1 MMDFIMDAIISM
13 TVIFG
18 LFLLVGVI
26 YPTSSHREIRL
37 HNRWGSFVLLLGVVF
52 FYQIMEDISIKQIL
66 IDIVD
71 GISVFF
77 FFGIVK
83 LTSWHRKIK
92 LNKHWINFCL
102 FVFFILL
109 SIGIGGGESKLGE
122 PVDIF
127 DRIYTVNNVTELQQI
142 KDLKGTD
149 YSPNKGA
156 RFIKVNVSLKNHGTK
171 PITIPSD
178 EITLHAYTKKYSEYK
193 RDVTNEVLV
202 NPSKVS
208 LFQELNPGV
217 TITANV
223 LFVVPNNIPLNNL
236 EVSIEK
242 KDIQQDI
249 PFNGD
254 VSKWPVVV
262 LYMVIII
269 GLIEVFL
276 LIGVVY
282 PTGLHRDIKLDSRWT
297 NLFAFSIGLFIILS
311 LAIFT
316 RY

>member
-1 MMDFIMDAIISM
+1 MDFIMDVIIGM
-13 TVIFG
+13 IVVFG
-18 LFLLVGVI
+18 LFLLMGVI
-26 YPTSSHREIRL
+26 LPTSSHREIGL
-37 HNRWGSFVLLLGVVF
+37 HNRWVNFVLLLSVVC
-52 FYQIMEDISIKQIL
+52 FYQILEDFSIRQITM
-66 IDIVD
+66 DIVD
-71 GISVFF
+71 GISFF
-77 FFGIVK
+77 FLLGV
-83 LTSWHRKIK
+83 LRPTSWHRKIK
-92 LNKHWINFCL
+92 LKKHWINFCL

-109 SIGIGGGESKLGE
+109 SSGIGEGESKIGE

-127 DRIYTVNNVTELQQI
+127 DRTYIVNNVAELKQM
-142 KDLKGTD
+142 KTLKSTD
-149 YSPNKGA
+149 YSTNKGA
-156 RFIKVNVSLKNHGTK
+156 RFIKVNVSLKNQGTK
-171 PITIPSD
+171 PITISSD
-178 EITLHAYTKKYSEYK
+178 EIKLYANAKDDSEYK

-217 TITANV
+217 TRTANV
-223 LFVVPNNIPLNNL
+223 LFVVPNNIPLTNL
-236 EVSIEK
+236 EVKIEK
-242 KDIQQDI
+242 NDIQQYI

-262 LYMVIII
+262 GYLVIVI

-297 NLFAFSIGLFIILS
+297 NLFIFFAGLCIILS

-316 RY
+316 KN

>member
-1 MMDFIMDAIISM
+1 MGFIMEAIISM
-13 TVIFG
+13 AVVFG

-26 YPTSSHREIRL
+26 HPTSSHREIRL
-37 HNRWGSFVLLLGVVF
+37 HNRWISFFLLLGVVS
-52 FYQIMEDISIKQIL
+52 FYQLVEDISIKQIL

-77 FFGIVK
+77 FFGIAR

-109 SIGIGGGESKLGE
+109 SIGIGGGESKVGE

-127 DRIYTVNNVTELQQI
+127 DRIYTVNHVAEL
-142 KDLKGTD
+142 KRLENFKNTD
-149 YSPNKGA
+149 YPSNKGA
-156 RFIKVNVSLKNHGTK
+156 RFIKVNVSLKNQGTK

-178 EITLHAYTKKYSEYK
+178 EIKLHANAKDYSEYK
-193 RDVTNEVLV
+193 RDVINEVLV
-202 NPSKVS
+202 NPPKVS

-217 TITANV
+217 TKTANV
-223 LFVVPNNIPLNNL
+223 LFVVPNNIPLTKL

-242 KDIQQDI
+242 NDIQQNI

-254 VSKWPVVV
+254 VSKFPVVV
-262 LYMVIII
+262 IYIVFII
-269 GLIEVFL
+269 GVMEVFL

-297 NLFAFSIGLFIILS
+297 NLFIFFVGICIILS
-311 LAIFT
+311 VTAFT
-316 RY
+316 KN